1 MESEQ
6 LVNSLRDDIVK
17 LCKPLK
23 IVLFSRKQRSN
34 GEYYAVKFCVII
46 PEGNARLVE
55 RRLYVEIES
64 ELAFDVLVYTAE
76 EWKKLLENAMSFA
89 AHIECTGRV
98 LYAAE

>member
-6 LVNSLRDDIVK
+6 LVNALRDDIVR

-23 IVLFSRKQRSN
+23 IYLFSHKQRPS
-34 GEYYAVKFCVII
+34 GECYAVKFCVII
-46 PEGNARLVE
+46 PDGNARLVE
-55 RRLYVEIES
+55 RTLYVEMES

-76 EWKKLLENAMSFA
+76 EWKKLLQNPMSFA
-89 AHIECTGRV
+89 AHIESMGRV